1 MSCAPLRCLEEKS
14 PGGTPTLL
22 VCVFPFFFFF
32 KATTG
37 TSKDKDHHKG
47 MLNVGTGNYFDLPEP
62 ILEVFTR
69 ELKLPG

>member
-1 MSCAPLRCLEEKS
+1 M
-14 PGGTPTLL
+14 PGGEVSWGHTNLIGL
-22 VCVFPFFFFF
+22 CLSFFFFF